1 MIEFK
6 TEKSNIKIKKDSIKL
21 KKKMNKN
28 KNEQPEAD
36 IKKFVKKSI
45 SEITIINGNQF
56 HNKLLN
62 RSKKR
67 NNLVWSI
74 FFVISLCIFSFMIF
88 KSVKNYLKY
97 DVITKIAII
106 HEIPAKYPTISICN
120 IDPFV
125 THNASKFIYDLYK
138 TKVGINL
145 TKENWVSKETLDTFK
160 YTKQLILSNAFNP
173 DLSDETRQSFGFML
187 NDILHQC
194 SFNLNECS
202 AQDFSWYYS
211 YDHGNCFQFNSGFD
225 YENRRIPLKNSSKP
239 GENYGLHLKFVL
251 GPSNNSFNIAESNGL
266 KIFIHNSSFEPLSTD
281 GIEVEL
287 SKLTNIRIKKSFTY
301 KSPAPYSDCFDTINI
316 KQTKSLLY
324 KHIMDSGKEYRQI
337 DCIDLC
343 LQRFIVENC
352 GCFYLRFSKLFNH
365 LPCLNLTQIH
375 CSKNYYTKFLER
387 NILEDCSTDCPLG
400 KNNY

>member
-106 HEIPAKYPTISICN
+106 HEIPAKYPAISIRYTQC
-120 IDPFV
+120 I
-125 THNASKFIYDLYK
+125 
-138 TKVGINL
+138 KV
-145 TKENWVSKETLDTFK
+145 
-160 YTKQLILSNAFNP
+160 
-173 DLSDETRQSFGFML
+173 
-187 NDILHQC
+187 
-194 SFNLNECS
+194 
-202 AQDFSWYYS
+202 
-211 YDHGNCFQFNSGFD
+211 
-225 YENRRIPLKNSSKP
+225 
-239 GENYGLHLKFVL
+239 
-251 GPSNNSFNIAESNGL
+251 
-266 KIFIHNSSFEPLSTD
+266 
-281 GIEVEL
+281 
-287 SKLTNIRIKKSFTY
+287 
-301 KSPAPYSDCFDTINI
+301 
-316 KQTKSLLY
+316 
-324 KHIMDSGKEYRQI
+324 
-337 DCIDLC
+337 
-343 LQRFIVENC
+343 
-352 GCFYLRFSKLFNH
+352 YL
-365 LPCLNLTQIH
+365 
-375 CSKNYYTKFLER
+375 
-387 NILEDCSTDCPLG
+387 
-400 KNNY
+400 